1 MKQQFESVTAMGN
14 PRGDL
19 DPGNAAQVS
28 GNISFPGRPTED
40 ARVCSSIRALARY
53 GFILLGLPNIMGF
66 AVVTG
71 LVAIALPTVPA
82 GKKGILLAFAEALSG
97 FVSIFASI
105 SIARLAR
112 VEPTLWIFAI
122 PVTWFFVYFIHKNRV
137 PEFFRSTA
145 GVLSGWFLWRLAVP
159 AG

>member
-1 MKQQFESVTAMGN
+1 
-14 PRGDL
+14 
-19 DPGNAAQVS
+19 
-28 GNISFPGRPTED
+28 
-40 ARVCSSIRALARY
+40 
-53 GFILLGLPNIMGF
+53 MGF

-71 LVAIALPTVPA
+71 LVAMALPTVPA

-97 FVSIFASI
+97 FVSSFASI

-112 VEPTLWIFAI
+112 VEPTLWIFAL
-122 PVTWFFVYFIHKNRV
+122 PVTWFFVYFILKNRV